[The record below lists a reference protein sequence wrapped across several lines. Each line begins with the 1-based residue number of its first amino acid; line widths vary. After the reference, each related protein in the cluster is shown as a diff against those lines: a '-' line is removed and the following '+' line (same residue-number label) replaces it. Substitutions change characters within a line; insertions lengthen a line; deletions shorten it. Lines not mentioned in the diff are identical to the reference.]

1 MVALA
6 QTAQRQ
12 QRLALAAAPLAFQ
25 VHIKRFHSDTCFP
38 DSLMGRPN
46 FLHFGRTDRGVIC
59 AQAESGFIK
68 VRAVFN
74 SALVSHVGNAAAWDG
89 QAREL
94 VSGYERGSV
103 ESRVR

>member
-25 VHIKRFHSDTCFP
+25 VHIKRFHSHTCFP

-59 AQAESGFIK
+59 AQAESRVIK
-68 VRAVFN
+68 LRAIFK
-74 SALVSHVGNAAAWDG
+74 SALVPHLDNAAKSNTQPREPKRG
-89 QAREL
+89 YAR
-94 VSGYERGSV
+94 
-103 ESRVR
+103 